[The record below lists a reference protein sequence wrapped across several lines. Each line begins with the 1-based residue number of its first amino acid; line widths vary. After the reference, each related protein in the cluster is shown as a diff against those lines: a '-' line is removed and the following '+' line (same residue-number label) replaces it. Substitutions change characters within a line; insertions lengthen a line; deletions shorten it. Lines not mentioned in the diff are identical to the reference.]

1 MSNHDKTELDR
12 LDEEFDFESGFDCD
26 DGFDS
31 GNERTIET
39 FDSGSELKEFKLSEM
54 LENSFIPTEEE
65 KTNDRKILQKENVE
79 YVTEKPAPESAVQ
92 AAKKLIDGVQIVV
105 QAVAEDVKSSEEP
118 KEKIRTYEKKASMEK
133 IVFRKP
139 KQEGSFLPKLII
151 FLCVCAAVG
160 VFLGLQANSYYIFKK
175 GKVTSSFS
183 CVFGWLLEENMP
195 FSMQTLDSGVF
206 GTGFLCGFLALLII
220 GLLVYLDKDAKKQ
233 SRVGHEHGKARLAT
247 PKDFRNFKNKFMER

>member
-1 MSNHDKTELDR
+1 MANTEKTELDR
-12 LDEEFDFESGFDCD
+12 LDEEFDFENSFGLD
-26 DGFDS
+26 DSFETK
-31 GNERTIET
+31 NETTLET
-39 FDSGSELKEFKLSEM
+39 FDSGSELKEFNISEM
-54 LENSFIPTEEE
+54 LEQLSNQHDENES
-65 KTNDRKILQKENVE
+65 NDKKVLQKENVE
-79 YVTEKPAPESAVQ
+79 YVTEKPAPASTVEAV
-92 AAKKLIDGVQIVV
+92 KKLIDGVRIVV
-105 QAVAEDVKSSEEP
+105 QAVAEEVKDSAEP
-118 KEKIRTYEKKASMEK
+118 KERIRTYEKKASMEK

-151 FLCVCAAVG
+151 FLCVCAGVG

-206 GTGFLCGFLALLII
+206 GTGFLCGFLALSVI

-247 PKDFRNFKNKFMER
+247 PKDFKNFKNKFMER